1 LAEPPTQI
9 FIHGNIPR
17 GPCVGIVG
25 TRTPTPEARDYA
37 AKLAFRL
44 SKRGVAIASGGA
56 EGIDAAA
63 HQGALDAGGVT
74 LVVAPSSFD
83 HPYPEEH
90 AELFA
95 TIVAEGGA
103 YVSPFATGVKARQHH
118 FFLRNS
124 WLVALSHALIIVEAP
139 LRSGARNAA
148 KWARQLQRPCFIV
161 PAPPWNPHGRGCIAE
176 LQLGG
181 RALSSY
187 KDVLRWLD
195 ERQLHGVPQG
205 RYDEQDPS
213 SSAPPMAPVRA
224 GIAKQRARPTRR
236 EPEHLSPVERAILS
250 AIRSGPCHADQIGRL
265 VSLSAAEVSHAILLL
280 TLQGLVAQGDAG
292 EIRLAR

>member
-1 LAEPPTQI
+1 
-9 FIHGNIPR
+9 
-17 GPCVGIVG
+17 VG

-37 AKLAFRL
+37 AALAYRL

-56 EGIDAAA
+56 KGIDAAA
-63 HQGALDAGGVT
+63 HQGALDAGGIT

-83 HPYPEEH
+83 RPYPKAH
-90 AELFA
+90 GTLFA
-95 TIVAEGGA
+95 TIVAQGGA

-148 KWARQLQRPCFIV
+148 NWARQLQRPCFVV
-161 PAPPWNPHGRGCIAE
+161 PAVPWNPRGLGCIAE
-176 LQLGG
+176 LKLGG
-181 RALSSY
+181 RALASH

-195 ERQLHGVPQG
+195 EHQLHGLPQAG
-205 RYDEQDPS
+205 ADDEAPS
-213 SSAPPMAPVRA
+213 SPAASTALPTA
-224 GIAKQRARPTRR
+224 GVVERRARRAR
-236 EPEHLSPVERAILS
+236 SELEHLGAVERAILG
-250 AIRSGPCHADQIGRL
+250 AVRAGPCHADQIGRL
-265 VSLSAAEVSHAILLL
+265 VSLSAAEVSHGILLL